1 MPTNTFAISLL
12 LLFIC
17 SCSDR
22 SEKGA
27 TSSKNY
33 QEDVLDLS
41 SLVAEQTGGGKDLA
55 IFLNSGNEVYATNVI
70 DGAREVEVPERQFA
84 ETSETTAPIDNEVA
98 AGIIASLPLKTHS
111 VQNARTKSPEDF
123 QISLQELH
131 SLNARKDQTIASL
144 TRLNDELLL
153 EIKKLRF
160 STSVVSDKHGEI
172 QMPDPTTGQLYKLQN
187 EISNL
192 KSSLMVKSKELDG
205 LKLRND
211 QFINGIDSLQ
221 PKVLPEVKNNRYL
234 SYEDNRALKNVEFSN
249 QGKRDKF
256 RGNCSLEFDAV
267 VTLLNGRNKEVFY
280 TEFFL
285 IPKSFSDL
293 LLDQG
298 FFISDYPQ
306 INSFEELWA
315 KARKSPFSY
324 PGAYKRIRNILLE
337 QVEQGKGYRIRT
349 DIDGFAEFKNL
360 SPASYYLVGTAPV
373 GKVGAVWNIPIRLKA
388 GYNKTS
394 LTLANT
400 NWRE

>member
-84 ETSETTAPIDNEVA
+84 ETSETTAPIDNEVT
-98 AGIIASLPLKTHS
+98 AGIIASVPLKTHS

-160 STSVVSDKHGEI
+160 STSVASDKYGEI
-172 QMPDPTTGQLYKLQN
+172 QIPDPTTGQLYKLQN

-234 SYEDNRALKNVEFSN
+234 SYEDNRVLKNVEFSN
-249 QGKRDKF
+249 QDKRDKF

>member
-1 MPTNTFAISLL
+1 MPTNTFAILLL

-98 AGIIASLPLKTHS
+98 AGIIASVPLKTLS

-160 STSVVSDKHGEI
+160 STSVASDKYGEI
-172 QMPDPTTGQLYKLQN
+172 QISDPTTGQLYKLQN

-192 KSSLMVKSKELDG
+192 KSSLIVKSKELDG

-221 PKVLPEVKNNRYL
+221 PKVLPEVKNNSYL
-234 SYEDNRALKNVEFSN
+234 SYEDNRASKNVEFSN
-249 QGKRDKF
+249 QDKRDKF

>member
-84 ETSETTAPIDNEVA
+84 ETSETTAPIDNEVT
-98 AGIIASLPLKTHS
+98 AGIIASVPLKTHS

-160 STSVVSDKHGEI
+160 STSVASDKYGEI
-172 QMPDPTTGQLYKLQN
+172 QITDPTTGQLYKLQN

-249 QGKRDKF
+249 QDKRDKF